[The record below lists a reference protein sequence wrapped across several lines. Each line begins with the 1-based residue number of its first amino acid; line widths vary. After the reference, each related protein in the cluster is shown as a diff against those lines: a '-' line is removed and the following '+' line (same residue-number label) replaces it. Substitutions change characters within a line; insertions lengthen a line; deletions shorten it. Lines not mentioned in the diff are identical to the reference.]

1 MARPT
6 KLSFPIE
13 KAVYLLTRETESGKG
28 GDKKKFW
35 REILGFDSPELVR
48 ESILD
53 SLQVNDLAF
62 NRPSRHGD
70 RYQAVSLVRDIAGSF
85 HQVKTAWIVHP
96 EETTARFVTA
106 FPQRRRG

>member
-6 KLSFPIE
+6 QLFFPIE
-13 KAVYLLTRETESGKG
+13 KAVYLLTRETEPGKG

-53 SLQVNDLAF
+53 GLQVDDLAF

-70 RYQAVSLVRDIAGSF
+70 RYQAVSSVRDITGSS
-85 HQVKTAWIVHP
+85 HRVKTAWIVHP
-96 EETTARFVTA
+96 NETTARFVTA
-106 FPQRRRG
+106 FPQK

>member
-6 KLSFPIE
+6 KLSFPID

-53 SLQVNDLAF
+53 YD
-62 NRPSRHGD
+62 
-70 RYQAVSLVRDIAGSF
+70 
-85 HQVKTAWIVHP
+85 
-96 EETTARFVTA
+96 
-106 FPQRRRG
+106 